1 MYEINGN
8 LSELKY
14 YRVFQF
20 TVSNVVGKFID
31 IFGSDLLNKQ
41 KFYVDNCYD
50 NGTANCGYTPII
62 TPILKEY
69 LIIKLG
75 IDDFRNVKKIIFQFA
90 HELTHY
96 VFFCLKGIDKK
107 IADDN
112 EENICTAMSLI
123 MMKILCDESAF
134 LEYCVHVK
142 SLKEKKYRDGYYLA
156 EQLEFSK
163 EKIVNLILENN

>member
-96 VFFCLKGIDKK
+96 VFFCLKG
-107 IADDN
+107 
-112 EENICTAMSLI
+112 
-123 MMKILCDESAF
+123 
-134 LEYCVHVK
+134 
-142 SLKEKKYRDGYYLA
+142 
-156 EQLEFSK
+156 
-163 EKIVNLILENN
+163 